1 MKQKQKSVYM
11 YTHTH
16 THTQLVLS
24 TYCGRSAGGVCNG

>member
-1 MKQKQKSVYM
+1 MKQKQKSVYV
-11 YTHTH
+11 HTH

>member
-1 MKQKQKSVYM
+1 MKQKQKSVYV
-11 YTHTH
+11 YTH

>member
-1 MKQKQKSVYM
+1 MKWKQKSVYV

-24 TYCGRSAGGVCNG
+24 TYCGRSAGGACNG